1 MKRNRNEKGT
11 YLVPQIEVIRPVVES
26 ALLGLSNQGAGG
38 HNPGSVGG
46 VISNAKGSV
55 FEQDEDEDDELY
67 ND

>member
-1 MKRNRNEKGT
+1 M
-11 YLVPQIEVIRPVVES
+11 PQIEVIRPVVES

-55 FEQDEDEDDELY
+55 FEQDEDEDDEFY